1 MNELLAFIIISGSVV
16 FGCYVI
22 GEFVQFFGRK
32 LK

>member
-1 MNELLAFIIISGSVV
+1 MNEIFVFIIAMGSVV

-22 GEFVQFFGRK
+22 GEFIQFFGSK